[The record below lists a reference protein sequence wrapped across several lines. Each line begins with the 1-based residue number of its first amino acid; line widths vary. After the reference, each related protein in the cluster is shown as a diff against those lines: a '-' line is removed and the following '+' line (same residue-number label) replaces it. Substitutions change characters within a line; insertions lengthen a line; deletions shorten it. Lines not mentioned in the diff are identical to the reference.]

1 MNYSPKNCHPINLKE
16 SLTIPVSRHLD
27 FIWNFN
33 ILMILHELLAVMYVI
48 ITFALVL
55 CVFNKTQDESIYS
68 EKYC

>member
-55 CVFNKTQDESIYS
+55 CV
-68 EKYC
+68 